1 MSRLGK
7 NTDLR
12 VKLRVGW
19 RADQV
24 MIVEDKQEVEYR
36 KVAEM

>member
-1 MSRLGK
+1 LGK
-7 NTDLR
+7 KTDLR

-19 RADQV
+19 RAVQV
-24 MIVEDKQEVEYR
+24 TIGEDKQEVEYR